1 AAVSTLTA
9 LARAQAVAEGRA
21 QPIAT
26 VRHLHV
32 HPRPLVLIPLAM
44 AGEANAPLAAM
55 VGTDSSAPRLLI
67 VAQPRNRDH
76 RFAFAAVLADLLV
89 SYVDSFTGT
98 TEAVAVDRG

>member
-1 AAVSTLTA
+1 VSTLTA

-44 AGEANAPLAAM
+44 AGEARSGGRELQA
-55 VGTDSSAPRLLI
+55 S
-67 VAQPRNRDH
+67 
-76 RFAFAAVLADLLV
+76 
-89 SYVDSFTGT
+89 
-98 TEAVAVDRG
+98 